1 MNNEYLYIY
10 LQKLVN
16 KQLFNMKRLY
26 KKTLPKYINVAGFTS
41 MVFIFT
47 LISQFALS
55 QHSKQIILGAERID
69 TIISLVEKK
78 RVGLAVNHTSIL
90 ENTKTHLLDTLLAEG
105 VHIKK
110 VFAPEHG
117 FRGTADAGE
126 EIKDSR
132 DLKTGIPIIS
142 LYGKNKKPT
151 AAQLNDV
158 DVIIF
163 DMQDVGTRFYT
174 YISTMHY
181 IMEACAEH
189 AKEFIVLDRPNPN
202 DYVDGPVRKA
212 GYESFVSMHPIPV
225 LHGLTIGELAEMING
240 EAWLKSKEKKCLLT
254 VVKMLNW
261 KHGDPYWLPV
271 KPSPNLPNEQS
282 IRLYPSLCFFEGT
295 SISVGRGT
303 YFPFQ
308 ALGYPDPEVGDFTF
322 TPVPLKG
329 LDINPMYKDKVC
341 YGVDLREYP
350 FKGGLSLQFILDF
363 YGRLDKNDKKFF
375 SRASWFDLLAG
386 TNELRLLISAG
397 LSEDEIR
404 ASWEPDLDAYK
415 EKRLQYLLY
424 PDYLEY

>member
-1 MNNEYLYIY
+1 MAQAHN
-10 LQKLVN
+10 KLIIKNIN
-16 KQLFNMKRLY
+16 KVSFSSIL
-26 KKTLPKYINVAGFTS
+26 V
-41 MVFIFT
+41 IFS
-47 LISQFALS
+47 LISQLSYS
-55 QHSKQIILGAERID
+55 QHSKQITLGAERVD
-69 TIISLVEKK
+69 TIVALVENK
-78 RVGLAVNHTSIL
+78 RVGLALNHTSIL
-90 ENTKTHLLDTLLAEG
+90 EDAKVHLLDTLLAKG
-105 VHIKK
+105 VDIKK

-151 AAQLNDV
+151 AAQLNDL

-163 DMQDVGTRFYT
+163 DMQDVGTRFFT

-181 IMEACAEH
+181 LMEACAEH
-189 AKEFIVLDRPNPN
+189 TKEFIVLDRPNPN
-202 DYVDGPVRKA
+202 DYIDGPVRKA

-240 EAWLKSKEKKCLLT
+240 EGWLKTKEKKCRLT
-254 VVKMLNW
+254 VVNMLNW
-261 KHGDPYWLPV
+261 KHGDPYWLPA

-308 ALGYPDPEVGDFTF
+308 VLGYPDPEGGDFTF
-322 TPVPLKG
+322 TPVALEG
-329 LDINPMYKDKVC
+329 LDTNPMYKDQTC
-341 YGVDLREYP
+341 YGMDLREYP
-350 FKGGLSLQFILDF
+350 FEGGLSLQFILDF
-363 YGRLDKNDKKFF
+363 YKRLNNNEKAFF
-375 SRASWFDLLAG
+375 SRAKWFDLLAG
-386 TNELRLLISAG
+386 TNSLRLQISEG

-404 ASWEPDLDAYK
+404 ASWEPDLNAYK
-415 EKRLQYLLY
+415 EMRQKYLLY
-424 PDYLEY
+424 PDYPEH